1 MKKLLGI
8 LVLGLL
14 WCNVVNAALFYGKET
29 LPVVSKPE
37 GANCILKNNKG
48 SWEVKTPATVEL
60 KLSKKDLEIVCKKD
74 GYKTKIITVPL
85 KDKNDLADGAYNNVY
100 IIDSE
105 IDADDFILDSIVT
118 ATSTHPV
125 LLALNT
131 IDLIVDYWEKVVK
144 KTASVVKNTASVVKN
159 TATKTGKFLKKSFK
173 AESTYANALI
183 NSQRLDQKISESSI
197 QKAKKG
203 SYYSMIYIELEKN

>member
-1 MKKLLGI
+1 MNKFLWI

-37 GANCILKNNKG
+37 GADCTLKNNKG
-48 SWEVKTPATVEL
+48 SWKVKTPTTVEL

-85 KDKNDLADGAYNNVY
+85 KDKNYLTDGTYDNVR
-100 IIDSE
+100 IIDSG
-105 IDADDFILDSIVT
+105 IDADDFIFDSIDAVL
-118 ATSTHPV
+118 SRHPIETGV
-125 LLALNT
+125 NVVFM
-131 IDLIVDYWEKVVK
+131 IVDYGDKVVR

-173 AESTYANALI
+173 AESTYANALV
-183 NSQRLDQKISESSI
+183 NSNRLDQKISESSI

-203 SYYSMIYIELEKN
+203 SYYSMIYIELEQN